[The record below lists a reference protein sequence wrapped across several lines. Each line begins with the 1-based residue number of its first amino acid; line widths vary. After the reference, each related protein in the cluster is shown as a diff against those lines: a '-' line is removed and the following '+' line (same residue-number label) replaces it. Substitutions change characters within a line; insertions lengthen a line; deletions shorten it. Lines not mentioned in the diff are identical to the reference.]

1 MTTRADQP
9 SLRILLVDMGLED
22 LVPEDDEDKEG
33 HCIEC
38 GKRGEE
44 TDRWYYRCT
53 NEDCG
58 VLTWI
63 ETSYELG
70 IEV

>member
-1 MTTRADQP
+1 
-9 SLRILLVDMGLED
+9 MGLED